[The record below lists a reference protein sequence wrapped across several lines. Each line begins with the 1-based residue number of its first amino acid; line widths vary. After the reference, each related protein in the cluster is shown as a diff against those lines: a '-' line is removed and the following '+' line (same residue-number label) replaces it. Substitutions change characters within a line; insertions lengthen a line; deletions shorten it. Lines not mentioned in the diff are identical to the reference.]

1 MVYIYLQPKDIK
13 GVINSFEFDKI
24 KDNKKVWYYNVPVS
38 FDIEVSSFKSIHMDK
53 KCCMYMWSFAIYDKV
68 IIGRTWEEFIKMC
81 YELSEE
87 LMLDE
92 NNRLVIY
99 VHNLSY
105 EFQFIRKWFE
115 WKSVFSLEKRK
126 PIKALTTN
134 GIEFR
139 CSYLLSGYGLEKLSE
154 QLIHHNV
161 KKLVG
166 NLDYNKIR
174 TSETLL
180 TKEEYDYS
188 ANDVLIVTAYIEELI
203 EQYGSIINLPLTKT
217 GFVRK
222 FMRNK
227 CLYTDSAHKNVD
239 EYKKY
244 RKLMRSLTLT
254 PQIYIRLKQAFAG
267 GFTHA
272 NPAYSGETLNS
283 VKSFDETS
291 AYPATMVSKKFPMST
306 FEPYEMTMAEEFYDA
321 LQRYCCLMTVHMYG
335 LKPKVLFENYISKSH
350 CLTCKNPVE
359 NNGRIVSADEI
370 SMTITE
376 QDFIIIMNM
385 YEWDDLVIDEMYVAQ
400 KAYLPKPIIEG
411 VLELY
416 GKKTTLK
423 EVKGKEAEY
432 MRSKEDINST
442 FGMCVTDICRDEI
455 IYSSEW
461 SSEKP
466 DLEEAIKLYNNST
479 KRFLYY
485 AWGVWITAYARMNL
499 FSGILEFKNDY
510 VYSDT
515 DSIKGL
521 NYQKHMNYINK
532 YNESIVKQIDTCLL
546 SYGLNPELSRPKNKW
561 GKVKQLGVWNEEDLY
576 TRFKTL
582 GAKRYMTETGDG
594 ITMTVS
600 GVNKKKAIPYLLKKY
615 GCKNIFK
622 EFNDGLSIPS
632 TYMDEGVEKSATGKL
647 THTYIDDEIVG
658 KVKDYQGKVS
668 TYHEKSGIHME
679 GADYSLSLSDLYVDY
694 LFGIRNDL
702 IATA

>member
-1 MVYIYLQPKDIK
+1 
-13 GVINSFEFDKI
+13 
-24 KDNKKVWYYNVPVS
+24 
-38 FDIEVSSFKSIHMDK
+38 
-53 KCCMYMWSFAIYDKV
+53 
-68 IIGRTWEEFIKMC
+68 
-81 YELSEE
+81 
-87 LMLDE
+87 
-92 NNRLVIY
+92 
-99 VHNLSY
+99 
-105 EFQFIRKWFE
+105 
-115 WKSVFSLEKRK
+115 
-126 PIKALTTN
+126 
-134 GIEFR
+134 
-139 CSYLLSGYGLEKLSE
+139 
-154 QLIHHNV
+154 
-161 KKLVG
+161 
-166 NLDYNKIR
+166 
-174 TSETLL
+174 
-180 TKEEYDYS
+180 
-188 ANDVLIVTAYIEELI
+188 
-203 EQYGSIINLPLTKT
+203 
-217 GFVRK
+217 
-222 FMRNK
+222 
-227 CLYTDSAHKNVD
+227 
-239 EYKKY
+239 
-244 RKLMRSLTLT
+244 
-254 PQIYIRLKQAFAG
+254 
-267 GFTHA
+267 
-272 NPAYSGETLNS
+272 
-283 VKSFDETS
+283 
-291 AYPATMVSKKFPMST
+291 
-306 FEPYEMTMAEEFYDA
+306 
-321 LQRYCCLMTVHMYG
+321 
-335 LKPKVLFENYISKSH
+335 
-350 CLTCKNPVE
+350 
-359 NNGRIVSADEI
+359 
-370 SMTITE
+370 MTITE

-582 GAKRYMTETGDG
+582 GAKRYMTETEDG

-615 GCKNIFK
+615 GSKNIFK

>member
-1 MVYIYLQPKDIK
+1 
-13 GVINSFEFDKI
+13 
-24 KDNKKVWYYNVPVS
+24 
-38 FDIEVSSFKSIHMDK
+38 
-53 KCCMYMWSFAIYDKV
+53 
-68 IIGRTWEEFIKMC
+68 
-81 YELSEE
+81 
-87 LMLDE
+87 
-92 NNRLVIY
+92 
-99 VHNLSY
+99 
-105 EFQFIRKWFE
+105 
-115 WKSVFSLEKRK
+115 
-126 PIKALTTN
+126 
-134 GIEFR
+134 
-139 CSYLLSGYGLEKLSE
+139 
-154 QLIHHNV
+154 
-161 KKLVG
+161 
-166 NLDYNKIR
+166 
-174 TSETLL
+174 
-180 TKEEYDYS
+180 
-188 ANDVLIVTAYIEELI
+188 
-203 EQYGSIINLPLTKT
+203 
-217 GFVRK
+217 
-222 FMRNK
+222 
-227 CLYTDSAHKNVD
+227 
-239 EYKKY
+239 
-244 RKLMRSLTLT
+244 
-254 PQIYIRLKQAFAG
+254 
-267 GFTHA
+267 
-272 NPAYSGETLNS
+272 
-283 VKSFDETS
+283 
-291 AYPATMVSKKFPMST
+291 
-306 FEPYEMTMAEEFYDA
+306 
-321 LQRYCCLMTVHMYG
+321 MTVHIYG

-350 CLTCKNPVE
+350 CLTCKNPIE
-359 NNGRIVSADEI
+359 NNGRIVSADEL

-423 EVKGKEAEY
+423 EVEGKEAEY

-466 DLEEAIKLYNNST
+466 DLKEAIKLYNNST

-521 NYQKHMNYINK
+521 NYQKHMDYINK

-576 TRFKTL
+576 TRFKAL
-582 GAKRYMTETGDG
+582 GAKRYMTETEDG

-615 GCKNIFK
+615 GSKNIFK
-622 EFNDGLSIPS
+622 EFNDGLTIPS